1 MYRFITWNILLSA
14 GRLIMYVLRG
24 EVHSGFN
31 ERRSSSSE
39 LTQRWWERPHPLDW
53 SELLSIETFLYYS
66 WSALSRYI
74 IHLYIFLSDT
84 ISLRIRL
91 NFHGLYFKV
100 ISNVEKW
107 FRALLRFLSRLLVC
121 CPPHW
126 DTLVPRGTGF
136 FLCNHSRTVRFY
148 KIRELTLY
156 LSMIK
161 L

>member
-1 MYRFITWNILLSA
+1 MCLEVRCTVALMKEDPHLQSSP
-14 GRLIMYVLRG
+14 RG
-24 EVHSGFN
+24 G
-31 ERRSSSSE
+31 ERGHTHWIDQS
-39 LTQRWWERPHPLDW
+39 
-53 SELLSIETFLYYS
+53 LSIEAFLYYS

-84 ISLRIRL
+84 ISLSIHL

-126 DTLVPRGTGF
+126 DTLVPRGTGL

-148 KIRELTLY
+148 KIKELTLY